1 MTTYVMK
8 VMIAFDQL
16 ANAVIGGHPDET
28 LSAAAH
34 RRHLEGRSGW
44 RNLINGLFWWQ
55 EDHCRDAHINEAGRK
70 HLPKTYADKAGK

>member
-8 VMIAFDQL
+8 VLIAFDQL

-44 RNLINGLFWWQ
+44 RNFINGLFWWQ
-55 EDHCRDAHINEAGRK
+55 QDHCLEAHQSELNRK
-70 HLPKTYADKAGK
+70 QMPKEYQ

>member
-8 VMIAFDQL
+8 VLIAVDQL
-16 ANAVIGGHPDET
+16 ANAVRGGHPDET

-44 RNLINGLFWWQ
+44 RNLINALFWWQ
-55 EDHCRDAHINEAGRK
+55 EDHCRDAHINEMARK
-70 HLPKTYADKAGK
+70 HLPNAYANKAGK

>member
-8 VMIAFDQL
+8 VLIAFDQL

-44 RNLINGLFWWQ
+44 RNFINGLFWWQ
-55 EDHCRDAHINEAGRK
+55 QDHCLDAHQSELNRK
-70 HLPKTYADKAGK
+70 QMPKEYQ

>member
-8 VMIAFDQL
+8 VLIAVDQL

-34 RRHLEGRSGW
+34 RRHLEGNSGW
-44 RNLINGLFWWQ
+44 RNFINRIFFWQ
-55 EDHCRDAHINEAGRK
+55 EDHCKDAYESEKSRRQ
-70 HLPKTYADKAGK
+70 LPKEYSK

>member
-1 MTTYVMK
+1 MTYVMK
-8 VMIAFDQL
+8 VLIAVDQL
-16 ANAVIGGHPDET
+16 ANAVRGGHPDET

-55 EDHCRDAHINEAGRK
+55 EDHCMDAHQSELSRK
-70 HLPKTYADKAGK
+70 QMPKEYQK

>member
-8 VMIAFDQL
+8 VLIAFDQL
-16 ANAVIGGHPDET
+16 ANAVRGGHPDET

-55 EDHCRDAHINEAGRK
+55 GDHCLDAHQSELSRK
-70 HLPKTYADKAGK
+70 QLPKEYQK

>member
-8 VMIAFDQL
+8 VLIAVDQL
-16 ANAVIGGHPDET
+16 ANAVRGGHPDET

-44 RNLINGLFWWQ
+44 RNLINTLFFWQ
-55 EDHCRDAHINEAGRK
+55 EDHCLDAYINEMARK

>member
-8 VMIAFDQL
+8 VLIAVDQL
-16 ANAVIGGHPDET
+16 ANAVRGGHPDET

-44 RNLINGLFWWQ
+44 RNLINALFFWQ
-55 EDHCRDAHINEAGRK
+55 GDHCLDAHQSELSRK
-70 HLPKTYADKAGK
+70 QLPKEYR

>member
-8 VMIAFDQL
+8 VLIAVDQL
-16 ANAVIGGHPDET
+16 ANAVRGGHPDET

-44 RNLINGLFWWQ
+44 RNVINAQL
-55 EDHCRDAHINEAGRK
+55 ERDQYGN
-70 HLPKTYADKAGK
+70 LVKATQIERNAE

>member
-8 VMIAFDQL
+8 VLIAVDQL
-16 ANAVIGGHPDET
+16 ANAVRGGHPDET

-55 EDHCRDAHINEAGRK
+55 GDHCRDAHINEMARK

>member
-8 VMIAFDQL
+8 VLIAFDQP
-16 ANAVIGGHPDET
+16 ANAVRGGHPDET

-44 RNLINGLFWWQ
+44 RNVINAQLERDQYGNLVKAAQ
-55 EDHCRDAHINEAGRK
+55 IERDAE
-70 HLPKTYADKAGK
+70 